1 MKQAAHPFSAR
12 STSAAP
18 TYFKPYHHRATN
30 RTYIDGA
37 LRRNNPCQT
46 LIEEG
51 YAIWD
56 PRTPVD
62 IILSLGTGLE
72 TDMKGAKQT
81 KEKRRRIIRKIV
93 PNSLQEK
100 VAVGINMIQST
111 LDCNQQ
117 WEDFVSQRSPETKNV
132 CHRLN
137 IGLQARPPNLDDV
150 DSMQR
155 LRSEAE
161 NYLAR
166 DDESFL
172 ERGRYMDPNYP
183 SAQAHLHAI
192 ARRLLAGLFYFE
204 QIVRQDDGIVH
215 GYLFCRLSPDSAD
228 SLKQLVNAGLSFRVQ
243 HHDKARGKPT
253 ARIDVAF
260 NPETLQS
267 PISFKI
273 VAENPVIQMS
283 MPKWSS
289 SWESIS
295 GFATKWQ

>member
-1 MKQAAHPFSAR
+1 MKRAAHPFSAR

-18 TYFKPYHHRATN
+18 TYFEPYHHGATN

-51 YAIWD
+51 KAIWD
-56 PRTPVD
+56 PKTPVD

-72 TDMKGAKQT
+72 TDKEGRKQT
-81 KEKRRRIIRKIV
+81 KDKRRRIIKKIV
-93 PNSLQEK
+93 PNGLQEK

-150 DSMQR
+150 DSIQR
-155 LRSEAE
+155 LSNEAA
-161 NYLAR
+161 NYLAPAG
-166 DDESFL
+166 ESFW
-172 ERGRYMDPNYP
+172 EPGRYMDTDY
-183 SAQAHLHAI
+183 SFAQAHLHVI

-204 QIVRQDDGIVH
+204 QNLRQDDGIVH

-228 SLKQLVNAGLSFRVQ
+228 SLKQLVHAGLSFRVQ
-243 HHDKARGKPT
+243 HHDKARGKPST
-253 ARIDVAF
+253 GIDVKF
-260 NPETLQS
+260 NLETLQGS
-267 PISFKI
+267 ISYKI

-283 MPKWSS
+283 MRK
-289 SWESIS
+289 
-295 GFATKWQ
+295 

>member
-18 TYFKPYHHRATN
+18 TYFEPYHHRATN

-46 LIEEG
+46 LIEEVK
-51 YAIWD
+51 AIWD
-56 PRTPVD
+56 PEDPID

-72 TDMKGAKQT
+72 TDTEGKTQT
-81 KEKRRRIIRKIV
+81 KDKRRRFFKKII

-100 VAVGINMIQST
+100 VAVGIHMIQST

-150 DSMQR
+150 DAIQGLKSD
-155 LRSEAE
+155 AE

-166 DDESFL
+166 DGENSW
-172 ERGRYMDPNYP
+172 ERGRYMDSNYP

-192 ARRLLAGLFYFE
+192 ARRLLAGLFCFE
-204 QIVRQDDGIVH
+204 QNFRQDDGIVH
-215 GYLFCRLSPDSAD
+215 GHLFCRLSPDSAD

-243 HHDKARGKPT
+243 HHDKARGRPSAK
-253 ARIDVAF
+253 IDVTF

-267 PISFKI
+267 PISYKI

-289 SWESIS
+289 WESIS
-295 GFATKWQ
+295 GFATTWQ

>member
-18 TYFKPYHHRATN
+18 TYFEPYHHGATD

-46 LIEEG
+46 LLEEKK
-51 YAIWD
+51 AIWD
-56 PRTPVD
+56 PKTPVD

-72 TDMKGAKQT
+72 TDIEGKKQT
-81 KEKRRRIIRKIV
+81 KDTLRKIIRKIV
-93 PNSLQEK
+93 PKSLQEK

-111 LDCNQQ
+111 LDCDQR
-117 WEDFVSQRSPETKNV
+117 WEEFVSQQSPEIKNV

-137 IGLQARPPNLDDV
+137 IGLEARPPNLDDV
-150 DSMQR
+150 DSIQR
-155 LRSEAE
+155 LRGEAE

-166 DDESFL
+166 DGENYRS
-172 ERGRYMDPNYP
+172 RGTYMNSNYQ

-204 QIVRQDDGIVH
+204 SKFRQDGGIVH
-215 GYLFCRLSPDSAD
+215 GDLFCRLNPGSKD

-243 HHDKARGKPT
+243 HHDKARGKPS
-253 ARIDVAF
+253 ARIEVTFDL
-260 NPETLQS
+260 ETLQG

-273 VAENPVIQMS
+273 VAENPIIQMS
-283 MPKWSS
+283 MPKWS

-295 GFATKWQ
+295 GFATTWQ